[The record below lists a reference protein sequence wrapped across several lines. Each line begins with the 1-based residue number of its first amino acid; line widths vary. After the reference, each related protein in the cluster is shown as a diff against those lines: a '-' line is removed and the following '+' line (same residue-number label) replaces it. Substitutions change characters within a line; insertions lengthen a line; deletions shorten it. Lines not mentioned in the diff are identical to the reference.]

1 MTTRRAFLGGL
12 FAAISRPDLFAD
24 APAPDDPL
32 ELLYSRRLAFAEGQP
47 LVTVRIAEALR
58 EMAFEPRGPL
68 AAAARSRAGAM
79 QPALDQGEPGR
90 WTVRLV
96 EGRPG
101 IGAAWAELE
110 QLRYPDKAGL
120 ERARE
125 QWELRGIKTRV
136 AVVGQVYGIA
146 GHVVDTRRYAVLAE
160 GDATESG
167 AQRQAA
173 QIAARVEGVKPQIHR
188 ELASHPSGRI
198 ELFDPRGGLRA
209 VADSALE
216 LRAAFGIAVAD
227 VEFGMGYASH
237 GFETRIYPGKVYA
250 AVDGSGA
257 LALVAAVPMERL
269 VKGVVPSEIFAA
281 AHREALK
288 AQAVTARGEV
298 LAKVGARHLGDPY
311 LLCAE
316 QHCQVYRG
324 VGAETRAT
332 DAAVDA
338 TRGEALFASVDS
350 RALEGVATRGAVS
363 RLVDSVYSAVCGGY
377 TEDND
382 VVWGGPPDPS
392 LRGRPD
398 FDPASP
404 ALSPF
409 ARGIGA
415 ALVSRFVRL
424 GTVPSYCALSGMAK
438 PGKVRWQRR
447 MTQEEVD
454 AACAHLGVGRVRAL
468 ALERRGVSGRARSLR
483 VEGEAGNA
491 TVAPELAIRRLFGN
505 LNSAM
510 VVVERQG
517 SDFVFTG
524 GGWGHG
530 SGMCQ
535 LGAIGRAQRG
545 SDYRRILAW
554 YYSGARPEKIY

>member
-1 MTTRRAFLGGL
+1 MTTRRAFLGGML
-12 FAAISRPDLFAD
+12 AALARPDLFAD
-24 APAPDDPL
+24 APAPDDPI
-32 ELLYSRRLAFAEGQP
+32 EMLYSRRLAFAQGQP
-47 LVTVRIAEALR
+47 LVTVRIAEAQKQ
-58 EMAFEPRGPL
+58 MALEPRGPL
-68 AAAARSRAGAM
+68 AAAARTSDGKLA
-79 QPALDQGEPGR
+79 PALEGGEPGR

-96 EGRPG
+96 EGTAG
-101 IGAAWAELE
+101 AGAAWAELE
-110 QLRYPDKAGL
+110 QLRYADRPGL
-120 ERARE
+120 ARARA
-125 QWELRGIKTRV
+125 QWEMRGIKTRV

-146 GHVVDTRRYAVLAE
+146 GHAVDTRRYAVLAD
-160 GDATESG
+160 GDGTEAG
-167 AQRQAA
+167 AQRDAA
-173 QIAARVEGVKPQIHR
+173 RIAAAVEGIRPQIHR
-188 ELASHPSGRI
+188 ELASLPRGRI
-198 ELFDPRGGLRA
+198 ELVDPGGVARTA
-209 VADSALE
+209 ADSALE
-216 LRAAFGIAVAD
+216 LRAPGGISVVD

-237 GFETRIYPGKVYA
+237 GFETRTYPGKVYA

-269 VKGVVPSEIFAA
+269 VKGVVPSEIFPT
-281 AHREALK
+281 AHLEALK

-324 VGAETRAT
+324 ASAETPAT

-338 TRGEALFASVDS
+338 TRGEALFARVES
-350 RALEGVATRGAVS
+350 LEGLPARGAVS

-398 FDPASP
+398 FDPSDPSLARFAHGVGAS
-404 ALSPF
+404 
-409 ARGIGA
+409 
-415 ALVSRFVRL
+415 LVSQFVHRED
-424 GTVPSYCALSGMAK
+424 VPSYCALSGLAK
-438 PGKVRWQRR
+438 PGKLRWRR
-447 MTQEEVD
+447 VLTQEEVD

-468 ALERRGVSGRARSLR
+468 VVEGRGVSGRARSLR
-483 VEGEAGNA
+483 VEGESGKA

-510 VVVERQG
+510 IVVERQD
-517 SDFVFTG
+517 SSWAFTG

>member
-1 MTTRRAFLGGL
+1 ME
-12 FAAISRPDLFAD
+12 
-24 APAPDDPL
+24 PA
-32 ELLYSRRLAFAEGQP
+32 
-47 LVTVRIAEALR
+47 VEA
-58 EMAFEPRGPL
+58 GP
-68 AAAARSRAGAM
+68 
-79 QPALDQGEPGR
+79 PGR
-90 WTVRLV
+90 WTVRLA
-96 EGRPG
+96 EGSPG
-101 IGAAWAELE
+101 VGAAWAELE
-110 QLRYPDKAGL
+110 QLRYSDKAGL
-120 ERARE
+120 ARSRA
-125 QWELRGIKTRV
+125 QWEMRGIKTRV

-146 GHVVDTRRYAVLAE
+146 GHVVDTRRYALLAE
-160 GDATESG
+160 GDASEAG

-173 QIAARVEGVKPQIHR
+173 RIASSVEGVRPQIHR
-188 ELASHPSGRI
+188 ELASRPSGRI
-198 ELFDPRGGLRA
+198 ELIDPRGELRA
-209 VADSALE
+209 VGDSALE
-216 LRAAFGIAVAD
+216 LRAPGGIAVLD

-237 GFETRIYPGKVYA
+237 GFETRTYPGTVYA

-257 LALVAAVPMERL
+257 LALVAALPMERL

-281 AHREALK
+281 AHPEALK

-324 VGAETRAT
+324 AGAETPAT

-338 TRGEALFASVDS
+338 TRGEALFARVESV
-350 RALEGVATRGAVS
+350 EGVPARGGVS

-398 FDPASP
+398 FDPATP
-404 ALSPF
+404 PLSPF
-409 ARGIGA
+409 AHGVGA
-415 ALVSRFVRL
+415 ALVSRFVHL
-424 GTVPSYCALSGMAK
+424 EEVPSYCSLSGMAR
-438 PGKVRWQRR
+438 PGKLRWQRR
-447 MTQEEVD
+447 MAQDEVD
-454 AACAHLGVGRVRAL
+454 ASCAHLGVGRVRAL
-468 ALERRGVSGRARSLR
+468 VVEGRGVSGRARSLR
-483 VEGEAGNA
+483 VEGESGNA
-491 TVAPELAIRRLFGN
+491 TVSPELAIRRLFGN

-510 VVVERQG
+510 VVIERAG
-517 SDFVFTG
+517 TDWVFTG